1 MKNLVVVVVVYLV
14 TAVVP
19 VWAVWAGE
27 EEEGEGEVT
36 SWVTLPKS

>member
-1 MKNLVVVVVVYLV
+1 MKNLVVVYLV

-27 EEEGEGEVT
+27 EEEGEGEGEVT